1 MFLTVVFVIPF
12 MLLAKPLC
20 FRNTEGDF
28 EDEEEEEA
36 MDMMMD
42 EPEMM
47 AMMGEE
53 RQKQMKSID
62 Q

>member
-1 MFLTVVFVIPF
+1 MFLTVCFVIPF

-20 FRNTEGDF
+20 FRNTEGDY
-28 EDEEEEEA
+28 EDEEDA

-47 AMMGEE
+47 AMMGDDA
-53 RQKQMKSID
+53 RQNRMKSID